1 MDFHSLARKEL
12 QSLCKLNKIPANLT
26 NVAMADALQSLDVV
40 VGIEEYLNASQSET
54 ADLVESAETVEV
66 PSPKAPQTRC
76 RTSTRQKAKPT
87 ETESL
92 HTTVT
97 RTTRRGSKQLPK
109 EVEESKNDLL
119 KTPAVSRTSR
129 KAPVTTTR
137 RNVSNQLNEC
147 ENEPEEGNMYSTRR
161 STRVTEKKSA
171 APRGKKGVEKAVKID
186 SLLDQ
191 GNSSAEVEDVC
202 KTFEK
207 LDVEVIEEEVTQE
220 SVEEAEDSGE
230 VDSLKKVAD
239 ENSVSSEDVDLE
251 HNLNISE
258 MKIDEVFDVKPD
270 ADGISSPSEEVNTL
284 KEDLEDDL
292 KTDQVCD
299 LKPDSDENVVQKVDS
314 GDDLM
319 KEHNS
324 VVVQEELSECLL
336 ESRDDADMDH
346 EDTQCVDSEMVI
358 DNSENPVDEL
368 TTKEPEEMSE
378 NIVDAISTIDDHSIT
393 EEVEDLKPVFFT
405 ENNVT
410 VDSGPTQTPLILS
423 EVTGHPTPFKKA
435 TPFKKMTEEV
445 EMSEEVEEDKKP
457 EEFFTENTDAD
468 SGPTQNP
475 SKNTFNVVSDDKE
488 NKVDEGKIR
497 KKESLNDL
505 SIRQLKKQLK
515 ALTLK
520 SLDSNK
526 EEAAATVTG
535 TRPAL
540 QALCDNQM
548 MASSETAN

>member
-1 MDFHSLARKEL
+1 MDFHSLTRKEL

-26 NVAMADALQSLDVV
+26 NVSMADALQSLDVV
-40 VGIEEYLNASQSET
+40 VGIEEYLNTSQSET
-54 ADLVESAETVEV
+54 VESAETVEV

-92 HTTVT
+92 QTTVT

-109 EVEESKNDLL
+109 EVEESKNDQL

-129 KAPVTTTR
+129 KAPVTTAR

-147 ENEPEEGNMYSTRR
+147 ENEPKEEGLVENRYSTRR

-202 KTFEK
+202 NTFEK
-207 LDVEVIEEEVTQE
+207 LDVEVIEEEVTHE

-230 VDSLKKVAD
+230 VNSLK
-239 ENSVSSEDVDLE
+239 EDVDLE
-251 HNLNISE
+251 HNLNIST
-258 MKIDEVFDVKPD
+258 MKIDQVSDVKPES
-270 ADGISSPSEEVNTL
+270 DGISGPSEELINL

-299 LKPDSDENVVQKVDS
+299 LKPDSDENLVQKVDS

-324 VVVQEELSECLL
+324 VVVQEEHSECLL
-336 ESRDDADMDH
+336 ESGDDAADMEH
-346 EDTQCVDSEMVI
+346 EDTPCVDSEMVI
-358 DNSENPVDEL
+358 DNSENPIDEL

-378 NIVDAISTIDDHSIT
+378 NTVDAISTIDDHSIT
-393 EEVEDLKPVFFT
+393 EEVED
-405 ENNVT
+405 NVT
-410 VDSGPTQTPLILS
+410 EDSGPTQNPSILS

-445 EMSEEVEEDKKP
+445 EMSEEVEDKKP
-457 EEFFTENTDAD
+457 EFFTENTDAG
-468 SGPTQNP
+468 SGLTQHP
-475 SKNTFNVVSDDKE
+475 SENTFNVVSDDKE

-526 EEAAATVTG
+526 EEAAATG

>member
-26 NVAMADALQSLDVV
+26 NVAMADALQSLQVV

-54 ADLVESAETVEV
+54 ADLVESVETVEV

-76 RTSTRQKAKPT
+76 TTSTRQKAKPT
-87 ETESL
+87 ETE
-92 HTTVT
+92 TTVT

-109 EVEESKNDLL
+109 EVEESKNDQL
-119 KTPAVSRTSR
+119 KTPAVSRTIR

-147 ENEPEEGNMYSTRR
+147 ENEPKEEGLVENRYSTRR

-202 KTFEK
+202 NVFEK
-207 LDVEVIEEEVTQE
+207 LDVEVIEEEVTHE

-230 VDSLKKVAD
+230 VNSLKKVAD
-239 ENSVSSEDVDLE
+239 EISVSSDDVDLE
-251 HNLNISE
+251 HNLHISE
-258 MKIDEVFDVKPD
+258 MKIDQVSDVKPES
-270 ADGISSPSEEVNTL
+270 DGISSPSEEVNNL

-299 LKPDSDENVVQKVDS
+299 LKPDSDENLVEKVDS
-314 GDDLM
+314 GDDLMSAM

-324 VVVQEELSECLL
+324 VVVQEEHSECLL
-336 ESRDDADMDH
+336 ESGDDADMEH
-346 EDTQCVDSEMVI
+346 EDTPCVDSEMVI
-358 DNSENPVDEL
+358 DNSENPIDEL
-368 TTKEPEEMSE
+368 ITKEPEEMSE
-378 NIVDAISTIDDHSIT
+378 NTVDVISTIDDHFIT

-405 ENNVT
+405 EDNVT
-410 VDSGPTQTPLILS
+410 EDSGPTQNPLILS
-423 EVTGHPTPFKKA
+423 EVTGHPTP
-435 TPFKKMTEEV
+435 PFKKMTEEV
-445 EMSEEVEEDKKP
+445 EDKKA
-457 EEFFTENTDAD
+457 EFFTENTDAD

-475 SKNTFNVVSDDKE
+475 SENTFNVVSDDKE
-488 NKVDEGKIR
+488 NKVEEGKIR
-497 KKESLNDL
+497 KKESLNNL

-520 SLDSNK
+520 SLDSSNK
-526 EEAAATVTG
+526 EEAAATG

-548 MASSETAN
+548 MACSETAAN

>member
-1 MDFHSLARKEL
+1 MDFHSLTRKEL

-26 NVAMADALQSLDVV
+26 NVSMADALQSLDVV
-40 VGIEEYLNASQSET
+40 VGIEEYLNTSQSET
-54 ADLVESAETVEV
+54 VESAETVEV

-92 HTTVT
+92 QTTVT

-109 EVEESKNDLL
+109 EVEESKNDQL

-129 KAPVTTTR
+129 KAPVTTAR

-147 ENEPEEGNMYSTRR
+147 ENEPKEEGLVENRYSTRR

-202 KTFEK
+202 NTFEK
-207 LDVEVIEEEVTQE
+207 LDVEVIEEEVTHE

-230 VDSLKKVAD
+230 VNSLK
-239 ENSVSSEDVDLE
+239 EDVDLE
-251 HNLNISE
+251 HNLNIST
-258 MKIDEVFDVKPD
+258 MKIDQVSDVKPES
-270 ADGISSPSEEVNTL
+270 DGISGP
-284 KEDLEDDL
+284 
-292 KTDQVCD
+292 
-299 LKPDSDENVVQKVDS
+299 
-314 GDDLM
+314 
-319 KEHNS
+319 
-324 VVVQEELSECLL
+324 SECLL
-336 ESRDDADMDH
+336 ESGDDAADMEH
-346 EDTQCVDSEMVI
+346 EDTPCVDSEMVI
-358 DNSENPVDEL
+358 DNSENPIDEL

-378 NIVDAISTIDDHSIT
+378 NTVDAISTIDDHSIT
-393 EEVEDLKPVFFT
+393 EEVED
-405 ENNVT
+405 NVT
-410 VDSGPTQTPLILS
+410 EDSGPTQNPSILS

-445 EMSEEVEEDKKP
+445 EMSEEVEDKKP
-457 EEFFTENTDAD
+457 EFFTENTDAG
-468 SGPTQNP
+468 SGLTQHP
-475 SKNTFNVVSDDKE
+475 SENTFNVVSDDKE

-526 EEAAATVTG
+526 EEAAATG